1 MIKELKVTN
10 DEISSDETSKKDAH
24 KGVLKNFPSVG
35 SLSKKK
41 VFFDLK
47 SQSDLT
53 KDVPVLQKTGGSTTS
68 IASSILSEQA
78 VEINDEE
85 RKEKDEKEEAI
96 RVIEKEFED
105 LSDFDLSV

>member
-1 MIKELKVTN
+1 VTN
-10 DEISSDETSKKDAH
+10 DQISSDEASKKDAH

-47 SQSDLT
+47 SQSDIT

-68 IASSILSEQA
+68 IASSILSEQI
-78 VEINDEE
+78 EINDEE
-85 RKEKDEKEEAI
+85 KKEKDEKEEAI

>member
-1 MIKELKVTN
+1 MIEELRVTN
-10 DEISSDETSKKDAH
+10 DQISSDEGSKKDVH

-41 VFFDLK
+41 VFFDLQ
-47 SQSDLT
+47 SQSNKT
-53 KDVPVLQKTGGSTTS
+53 EDVPVLQKTGGSTTS
-68 IASSILSEQA
+68 IASSILSDQ
-78 VEINDEE
+78 VDNNDQEK
-85 RKEKDEKEEAI
+85 KEKDEKEEAI